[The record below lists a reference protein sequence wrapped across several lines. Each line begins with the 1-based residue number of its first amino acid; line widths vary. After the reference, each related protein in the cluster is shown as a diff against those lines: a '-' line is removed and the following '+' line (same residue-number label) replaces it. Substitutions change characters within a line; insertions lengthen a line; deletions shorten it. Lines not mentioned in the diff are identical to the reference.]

1 MKIIF
6 RGWNREIYRHE
17 HPVTPVT
24 QRGGSYS
31 PGNSGEPI
39 DWSSAK
45 RAFGRVNGL
54 SLGGDFLVEFE
65 FESSELRNW
74 LRHYVTDEPE
84 TAVRLLAEMQSE
96 AAICL
101 AQKAKSDALEEITRR
116 SDELSKQ

>member
-6 RGWNREIYRHE
+6 RSWNREVYRHE

-24 QRGGSYS
+24 RRGGNYS
-31 PGNSGEPI
+31 PGNSEEPI
-39 DWSSAK
+39 DWNSAK
-45 RAFGRVNGL
+45 RAYGRVNGL
-54 SLGGDFLVEFE
+54 GLGGDFLVEFE

-84 TAVRLLAEMQSE
+84 AVVRLLAEMQAE

-101 AQKAKSDALEEITRR
+101 ARKAKSDALEEITHG
-116 SDELSKQ
+116 SNELSKQ